1 MSTPH
6 PYTLLLFEDDPFIR
20 DMLVVFFTAQGLTVR
35 AAADGRNALAR
46 IRAEQPDLILLDVVT
61 FDERADHFTGLR
73 KGKKEQP
80 DAATPW

>member
-46 IRAEQPDLILLDVVT
+46 IRAEQP
-61 FDERADHFTGLR
+61 EPA
-73 KGKKEQP
+73 
-80 DAATPW
+80 